1 MTEKRIFD
9 GVAVILEAVDFVATV
24 EENEWSRGRGESK
37 DLLTNRTIEYLVP
50 VLRKD
55 MFLDLA
61 LEIPRNNS
69 TRGDPITGI
78 ASGTPVTILT
88 AQ

>member
-37 DLLTNRTIEYLVP
+37 QRVRIGHDQWSWLFQGIHDHHHIDTCIATCVP
-50 VLRKD
+50 DSLQ
-55 MFLDLA
+55 L
-61 LEIPRNNS
+61 P
-69 TRGDPITGI
+69 
-78 ASGTPVTILT
+78 
-88 AQ
+88 